1 MKNINVK
8 AFREE
13 LAQVLS
19 RKFDD
24 SHGVAI
30 YGAGDTAERIVVPFM
45 EEIEVSRNLI
55 RFFIDDTPSK
65 QGTFFH
71 GKPVITLEKART
83 VCKGLP
89 VLICSAVPQSRD
101 IMERTLRSHLIEG
114 SEYGIWDEYVL
125 CKHMQ
130 EVLAVFDMLEDDFSK
145 ETYAN
150 ILLFR
155 MKKAQQ
161 NFALVQRDHQYFAL
175 PEFMKDLYYQEVF
188 VDCGAFIGDTIENYL
203 KERGGVFQKIY
214 AFEPNNSIY
223 EALSVRME
231 RIRREW
237 NIPEGKIELI
247 HAGIGEKEC
256 QIQDPAD
263 MKETPD
269 DSRFVILNQA
279 EVEKG
284 GIQICSI
291 DGYFANNSIS
301 FLKADIEGFENQMLY
316 GAEYVIRRDQP
327 KMAICLYHSPFDMYR
342 IALKI
347 KELCPSYK
355 FAIRQHAYTINETV
369 LYAYI

>member
-155 MKKAQQ
+155 MKKHS
-161 NFALVQRDHQYFAL
+161 RIL
-175 PEFMKDLYYQEVF
+175 P
-188 VDCGAFIGDTIENYL
+188 
-203 KERGGVFQKIY
+203 
-214 AFEPNNSIY
+214 
-223 EALSVRME
+223 
-231 RIRREW
+231 
-237 NIPEGKIELI
+237 
-247 HAGIGEKEC
+247 
-256 QIQDPAD
+256 
-263 MKETPD
+263 
-269 DSRFVILNQA
+269 
-279 EVEKG
+279 
-284 GIQICSI
+284 
-291 DGYFANNSIS
+291 
-301 FLKADIEGFENQMLY
+301 
-316 GAEYVIRRDQP
+316 
-327 KMAICLYHSPFDMYR
+327 
-342 IALKI
+342 
-347 KELCPSYK
+347 
-355 FAIRQHAYTINETV
+355 
-369 LYAYI
+369 